1 MGPTGS
7 ALFYCRN
14 AFAPGR
20 LPHGR
25 NVKRSMVDTPEKRL
39 ITETG
44 VAARVVQVIEAS
56 IEGLGYRVVRVR
68 VSNANGCTVQIM
80 AERPDGTMTVGDC
93 EIVSRAISPLL
104 DLDDPV
110 GQAYYLE
117 ISSPGIDR
125 PLVRACDFERWA
137 GYEAK
142 IELAVPLDG
151 RKRFRGI
158 IGAPNTDG
166 VTVPI
171 DLPDVKEGL
180 PSRIDLP
187 MRDLGDAYLVLTDE
201 LVRES
206 LRRGGPP
213 QDEDELLDE
222 EEDEPSDERP
232 KAPKSKAPKSK
243 GDKAKDAK
251 SKDAKSK
258 GDKPTATKEK
268 AGKGKTAKPKIEKP
282 ETAESKANKAKPV
295 RTKAVRVKES
305 GSLH

>member
-1 MGPTGS
+1 MAETLDS
-7 ALFYCRN
+7 DIA
-14 AFAPGR
+14 
-20 LPHGR
+20 
-25 NVKRSMVDTPEKRL
+25 EKRL

-56 IEGLGYRVVRVR
+56 IVGLGFRVVRVR
-68 VSNANGCTVQIM
+68 VTSANGCTVQVM
-80 AERPDGTMTVGDC
+80 AERPDGTMSVGDC
-93 EIVSRAISPLL
+93 ETVSRAISPLL
-104 DLDDPV
+104 DLDDPI
-110 GQAYYLE
+110 GKPYYLE

-158 IGAPNTDG
+158 IGAPSTDG
-166 VTVPI
+166 KTVPI

-187 MRDLGDAYLVLTDE
+187 LRDLGDAYLVLTDE

-213 QDEDELLDE
+213 TDDEDDE
-222 EEDEPSDERP
+222 DAEEIEAAPEPLKKKVSRPLKP
-232 KAPKSKAPKSK
+232 KAS
-243 GDKAKDAK
+243 
-251 SKDAKSK
+251 
-258 GDKPTATKEK
+258 
-268 AGKGKTAKPKIEKP
+268 AKPKPEKIET
-282 ETAESKANKAKPV
+282 EASRAAKARNKAKPV
-295 RTKAVRVKES
+295 RTKAVRVKDD
-305 GSLH
+305 GKLH